1 MVNSSF
7 GLNEDVMVGDAKPSC
22 NSIVLSI
29 QIDIFELSQG
39 FATTRSLAQKCA
51 KKDRMAALNFSH
63 LRYFWMVAKTG
74 SIARAAE
81 QLHLTP
87 HSISGQLKEFNAVLG
102 IELFRRTGRNLELT
116 DAGRRILIYADEIF
130 SIGEE
135 LLHVLRDEKTIKTLP
150 FRVGVA
156 DSVSKSVA
164 YQLLEPA
171 LKLDEPVRLI
181 CREGRLTMLLAD
193 LAIHR
198 LDMIIAD
205 RPIPT
210 HLSVRG
216 YNHLLGESGLTVFG
230 TRQLAKKL
238 SGSFPASLKTAPFLL
253 PGEDVTIR
261 ARLIQWFDTL
271 KLRPHIVGEFDDSAL
286 LKSFGQ
292 AGSGFFVA
300 PSASASHVCE
310 QYKVVEVGRIDSIVE
325 QLYAITTEQRLTHP
339 AITAI
344 CSAAKQEFFGTARN
358 EQAITEC

>member
-1 MVNSSF
+1 
-7 GLNEDVMVGDAKPSC
+7 
-22 NSIVLSI
+22 
-29 QIDIFELSQG
+29 
-39 FATTRSLAQKCA
+39 
-51 KKDRMAALNFSH
+51 MAALNFNH
-63 LRYFWMVAKTG
+63 LRYFWVVAKTG

-87 HSISGQLKEFNAVLG
+87 HSISGQLKEFNAALG
-102 IELFRRTGRNLELT
+102 VELFRRTGRNLELT
-116 DAGRRILIYADEIF
+116 DAGRRILSYAEEIF
-130 SIGEE
+130 SIGDE
-135 LLHVLRDEKTIKTLP
+135 LLDVLRDEKAIKSRP

-156 DSVSKSVA
+156 DSVSKTIA

-198 LDMIIAD
+198 LDMIVAD

-216 YNHLLGESGLTVFG
+216 YNHLLGESGLAVFG
-230 TRQLAKKL
+230 TGQLTKKL
-238 SGSFPASLKTAPFLL
+238 SGSFPGSLKNMPFLL

-261 ARLIQWFDTL
+261 TKLIQWFDAHD
-271 KLRPHIVGEFDDSAL
+271 LRPHIVGEFDDSAL

-300 PSASASHVCE
+300 PSAIANHICE
-310 QYKVVEVGRIDSIVE
+310 QYKVVEVGRIDSIAE
-325 QLYAITTEQRLTHP
+325 QLYAISTERRLTHP

-344 CSAAKQEFFGTARN
+344 YLAAKQEFFGRQETNTRSPNA
-358 EQAITEC
+358 QPAA